1 MSDINT
7 LLTLILRYFCRRGL
21 LVFQGT
27 SILLF
32 GRSASWHL
40 AVISCIKCYTI
51 VRPMVSVTTMTT
63 TFEAIVFV
71 SLWLWNSVY
80 GTTAIYQDYGMMV
93 HPVTYYV
100 IFTNPTNI
108 PLWVGLAS
116 SILCTAIIFM
126 ANAIIFHTVY
136 KQKQRMNASEVASHQ
151 TQSAIEFVAS
161 VKASK
166 NILIICIVFGVTF
179 LPSFVALFI
188 VQVQPVLPVWYIFLC
203 HWGFMCHAFTD
214 TLLYMVLHRNVRNE
228 IRLMFG
234 CAAEV
239 ASGSEHR

>member
-1 MSDINT
+1 M
-7 LLTLILRYFCRRGL
+7 FEG
-21 LVFQGT
+21 F

-40 AVISCIKCYTI
+40 AVISSIKCYTI
-51 VRPMVSVTTMTT
+51 VRPLTCVTTMTVK
-63 TFEAIVFV
+63 FEAFVFI

-80 GTTAIYQDYGMMV
+80 GTTVIYQNYGMIV

-100 IFTNPTNI
+100 VFTNPTNI
-108 PLWVGLAS
+108 PLWVALAS
-116 SILCTAIIFM
+116 SILCTAIIFIS
-126 ANAIIFHTVY
+126 NAIIFYTVY
-136 KQKQRMNASEVASHQ
+136 KHKQRIKASETTSHSPQLAS
-151 TQSAIEFVAS
+151 EFMAS

-214 TLLYMVLHRNVRNE
+214 TLLYIVLHRNVRNE
-228 IRLMFG
+228 IRCMFG

-239 ASGSEHR
+239 GSESQQR